1 MNISNW
7 KSFYLGRIFRIEY
20 GVNLELNACEESS
33 EKDAINFVSR
43 SKNNNG
49 VTAKISPIEGTL
61 PQKAGLI
68 SVASGG
74 SSVLS
79 TFVQVEPFYSG
90 RDLYILDCKENI
102 SI

>member
-43 SKNNNG
+43 
-49 VTAKISPIEGTL
+49 
-61 PQKAGLI
+61 
-68 SVASGG
+68 
-74 SSVLS
+74 
-79 TFVQVEPFYSG
+79 
-90 RDLYILDCKENI
+90 
-102 SI
+102 